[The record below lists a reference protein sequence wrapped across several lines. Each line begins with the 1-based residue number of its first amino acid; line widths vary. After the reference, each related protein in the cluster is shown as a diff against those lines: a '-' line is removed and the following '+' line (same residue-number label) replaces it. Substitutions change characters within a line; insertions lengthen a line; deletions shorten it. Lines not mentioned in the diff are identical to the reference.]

1 MGIVMKV
8 LNRQYHRNQD
18 RDQGFTLIELVITI
32 AIIAIIAAMA
42 APSMQKQIQQ
52 AKTNDAAN
60 IIEAALK
67 DAKSQALITQ
77 KNIKVVLTD
86 TSTNKN
92 LKLFYVGDDTTKT
105 VPLATYTLDKN
116 ISIITDAS
124 NLTAVSFT
132 PYKNAYPGDTG
143 TRPDNTDTD
152 RQIAR
157 PIFQCVMALGLI
169 NIPSWSMQAVILSL
183 AKMGRVHE
191 LTKRHWL
198 NRSAGGIDVVSN
210 RGAWIYCDADDRS
223 QSYR

>member
-8 LNRQYHRNQD
+8 LNRQYHRDQY
-18 RDQGFTLIELVITI
+18 REQGFTLIELVITI
-32 AIIAIIAAMA
+32 AIMAIIAAMA
-42 APSMQKQIQQ
+42 APSMQRQIQQ

-152 RQIAR
+152 SSTNFSVCYGAGSDKYTIMVDASS
-157 PIFQCVMALGLI
+157 
-169 NIPSWSMQAVILSL
+169 NIVTS
-183 AKMGRVHE
+183 KMGRVHE
-191 LTKRHWL
+191 FTKRHWL
-198 NRSAGGIDVVSN
+198 NRSAGSIDVVSN
-210 RGAWIYCDADDRS
+210 RGAWIHCDADDRS
-223 QSYR
+223 

>member
-52 AKTNDAAN
+52 TKTNDAAN

-152 RQIAR
+152 SSTNFSVCYGAGSDKYTIMVDASS
-157 PIFQCVMALGLI
+157 
-169 NIPSWSMQAVILSL
+169 NIVTS
-183 AKMGRVHE
+183 KMGRVHE
-191 LTKRHWL
+191 FTKRHWL
-198 NRSAGGIDVVSN
+198 NRSAGSIDVVSN
-210 RGAWIYCDADDRS
+210 RGAWIHCDADDRS
-223 QSYR
+223 

>member
-8 LNRQYHRNQD
+8 LNRQYHRDQD

-152 RQIAR
+152 SSTNFSVCYGAGSDKYTIMVDASS
-157 PIFQCVMALGLI
+157 
-169 NIPSWSMQAVILSL
+169 NIVTS
-183 AKMGRVHE
+183 KMGRVHE
-191 LTKRHWL
+191 FTKRHWL
-198 NRSAGGIDVVSN
+198 NRSAGSIDVVSN
-210 RGAWIYCDADDRS
+210 RGAWIHCDADDRS
-223 QSYR
+223 

>member
-67 DAKSQALITQ
+67 NAKSQALITQ

-152 RQIAR
+152 SSTNFSVCYGAGSDKYTIMVDASS
-157 PIFQCVMALGLI
+157 
-169 NIPSWSMQAVILSL
+169 NIVTS
-183 AKMGRVHE
+183 KMGRVHE
-191 LTKRHWL
+191 FTKRHWL
-198 NRSAGGIDVVSN
+198 NRSAGSIDVVSN
-210 RGAWIYCDADDRS
+210 RGAWIHCDADDRS
-223 QSYR
+223 

>member
-105 VPLATYTLDKN
+105 VPLATYIVKTELYQATFN
-116 ISIITDAS
+116 IIS
-124 NLTAVSFT
+124 
-132 PYKNAYPGDTG
+132 K
-143 TRPDNTDTD
+143 
-152 RQIAR
+152 
-157 PIFQCVMALGLI
+157 
-169 NIPSWSMQAVILSL
+169 SL
-183 AKMGRVHE
+183 KLA
-191 LTKRHWL
+191 
-198 NRSAGGIDVVSN
+198 
-210 RGAWIYCDADDRS
+210 
-223 QSYR
+223 

>member
-52 AKTNDAAN
+52 ARIKDGAN

-152 RQIAR
+152 SSTNFSVCYGAGSDKYTIMVDASS
-157 PIFQCVMALGLI
+157 
-169 NIPSWSMQAVILSL
+169 NIVTS
-183 AKMGRVHE
+183 KMGRVHE
-191 LTKRHWL
+191 FTKRHWL
-198 NRSAGGIDVVSN
+198 NRSAGSIDVVSN
-210 RGAWIYCDADDRS
+210 RGAWIHCDADDRS
-223 QSYR
+223 

>member
-8 LNRQYHRNQD
+8 LNRQYHRDQY
-18 RDQGFTLIELVITI
+18 REQGFTLIELVITI

-152 RQIAR
+152 SSTNFSVCYGAGSDKYTIMVDASS
-157 PIFQCVMALGLI
+157 
-169 NIPSWSMQAVILSL
+169 NIVTS
-183 AKMGRVHE
+183 KMGRVHE
-191 LTKRHWL
+191 FTKRHWL
-198 NRSAGGIDVVSN
+198 NRSAGSIDVVSN
-210 RGAWIYCDADDRS
+210 RGAWIHCDADDRS
-223 QSYR
+223 

>member
-8 LNRQYHRNQD
+8 LNRQYHRNRD
-18 RDQGFTLIELVITI
+18 LDQGFTLIELVITI

-152 RQIAR
+152 SSTNFSVCYGAGSDKYTIMVDASS
-157 PIFQCVMALGLI
+157 
-169 NIPSWSMQAVILSL
+169 NIVTS
-183 AKMGRVHE
+183 KMGRVHE
-191 LTKRHWL
+191 FTKRHWL
-198 NRSAGGIDVVSN
+198 NRSAGSIDVVSN
-210 RGAWIYCDADDRS
+210 RGAWIHCDADDRS
-223 QSYR
+223 

>member
-8 LNRQYHRNQD
+8 LNRQYHRNQG
-18 RDQGFTLIELVITI
+18 REQGFTLIELVITI

-105 VPLATYTLDKN
+105 VPLATYIVKTELYQATFN
-116 ISIITDAS
+116 IIS
-124 NLTAVSFT
+124 
-132 PYKNAYPGDTG
+132 K
-143 TRPDNTDTD
+143 
-152 RQIAR
+152 
-157 PIFQCVMALGLI
+157 
-169 NIPSWSMQAVILSL
+169 SL
-183 AKMGRVHE
+183 KLA
-191 LTKRHWL
+191 
-198 NRSAGGIDVVSN
+198 
-210 RGAWIYCDADDRS
+210 
-223 QSYR
+223 

>member
-67 DAKSQALITQ
+67 DARTQAMIAQRSTR
-77 KNIKVVLTD
+77 VVLTNN
-86 TSTNKN
+86 TSSKKITV
-92 LKLFYVGDDTTKT
+92 LYVKRS
-105 VPLATYTLDKN
+105 ATDADEMLSDYTLDKN
-116 ISIITDAS
+116 LTITA
-124 NLTAVSFT
+124 NPTALTAVSFT

-143 TRPDNTDTD
+143 TRPDDTDTD
-152 RQIAR
+152 STTNFSVCYGAGSDKYTIMVDASS
-157 PIFQCVMALGLI
+157 
-169 NIPSWSMQAVILSL
+169 NIVTSKNGTCS
-183 AKMGRVHE
+183 
-191 LTKRHWL
+191 
-198 NRSAGGIDVVSN
+198 
-210 RGAWIYCDADDRS
+210 
-223 QSYR
+223 